1 MDKDI
6 PGFSSTEEFN
16 LMPDLT
22 GIDDILNQ
30 CETELLKN
38 ELFGDDALSQL
49 DESLDLAAL
58 GDNFMDSQNTTNPL
72 LTRSFESPT
81 AVSTPYTTVPNTS
94 TNPFIT
100 PTTQKL
106 SNPIVQNI
114 EVKNVL
120 PIQNPTM
127 IISSPNM
134 QQNSQPLVYASL
146 PLQNQQ
152 VLMQQ
157 KQGSQ
162 KGTPM
167 IVQNLQQISTDQIQ
181 PVLLQAKILKSDIQ
195 TNITQPTVVYTTSVS
210 SKTTQPIHT
219 ILSTSGILTTANGI
233 PVVLDSESKVPIN
246 RVQPANKEYKVKEVK
261 RSAHNAIERKYRTS
275 INDKIVELKNIIAG
289 ESAKLN
295 KSAILRK
302 TIDYIKFLQNTNTRL
317 KQENMALKMAAR
329 QNTLKDLLTT
339 GDAKYRPEDTPPP
352 SDISLSPDHSLP
364 SSPEFSNVKDESD
377 DEFMDTTR
385 GMLDSSRLTLCMFML
400 VMVAFN
406 PFGFMYNKWSG
417 TYDSIYANR
426 KILGYAPST
435 MSITSSV
442 MLWLFNLF
450 VLGFCLVKMFVYGDP
465 IIPQKCKESQTFW
478 KHRRQAEQFLSQGD
492 KLSAKQEL
500 LRCLQIYGI
509 IFPTTRLELF
519 LCLCWQIFRQVLH
532 RLWIGRWL
540 SSHAGGFFIDAN
552 ARYEALTSCKEL
564 ALVFND
570 LHKIQLV
577 DGPAETCH
585 MLGLTTALNA
595 LNIADAAKGRINP
608 VGMIDIY
615 VGMALRV
622 KESAPSYLNILQRY
636 YLGLAQLSC
645 TNSCEPIPKRL
656 QWLFTPYGYKF
667 FLSHRSTKAVKAGSL
682 PFSMIKDSFDPLAVQ
697 IKMYREHL
705 LETAMQIILS
715 PGHKNDSSSDKKT
728 DSISDAL
735 IYLEL
740 LKDDVSVDA
749 KTVFGTNSVQSYAD
763 PVAQWWMTFA
773 SIACHWLMGDECPEN
788 MYKKMEMIPEPLAS
802 QNDPLPKAIVAAF
815 IARKS
820 YLSYGLDATPRRILH
835 QCDYASHLLSDSL
848 TFTSCKRKDNLVLL
862 AQLMVCD
869 WLLETRTSLWE
880 DSIESGSKTPVSNS
894 VLSSFQADLSSLRI
908 LAEHIPVRWSALAR
922 VFLYEATARLM
933 AGAAPGRTQQLLDRS
948 LRQRHIKQSIICGKG
963 DRNPQE
969 MGGERQHAAALYMAC
984 KHLPGPLLSSP
995 GERAGMLV
1003 EAAKTLERIG
1013 DKKKLQDC
1021 YELMRA
1027 LGTSTVNN

>member
-6 PGFSSTEEFN
+6 PGFSSTEEIN

-22 GIDDILNQ
+22 GIDDILDH
-30 CETELLKN
+30 CETELLKS

-49 DESLDLAAL
+49 NESLDLAAL
-58 GDNFMDSQNTTNPL
+58 GDSFMDTQNAPNPTL
-72 LTRSFESPT
+72 SRTFEST
-81 AVSTPYTTVPNTS
+81 AALSTPYTSVPTTS
-94 TNPFIT
+94 ANPFI
-100 PTTQKL
+100 PQTTSKDGSPVHNLQ
-106 SNPIVQNI
+106 NVQ
-114 EVKNVL
+114 VKNVV
-120 PIQNPTM
+120 PIQSPTM
-127 IISSPNM
+127 IISSPSF

-152 VLMQQ
+152 VLMPQ
-157 KQGSQ
+157 KQGRQ
-162 KGTPM
+162 VF
-167 IVQNLQQISTDQIQ
+167 VQNLQQISADHIQ
-181 PVLLQAKILKSDIQ
+181 PVLLQAKILKTDNQ
-195 TNITQPTVVYTTSVS
+195 TKISQPAVVYTTSIS
-210 SKTTQPIHT
+210 NNTSQSIHT
-219 ILSTSGILTTANGI
+219 ILNTSGILTTANGF

-246 RVQPANKEYKVKEVK
+246 RVQPGNKEYKVKEVK

-302 TIDYIKFLQNTNTRL
+302 TIEYIKFLQNSNTRL

-329 QNTLKDLLTT
+329 QNTLKDLLIT
-339 GDAKYRPEDTPPP
+339 GDAKKYRPEDTPPS
-352 SDISLSPDHSLP
+352 SDISLSPQQSLP
-364 SSPEFSNVKDESD
+364 SSPEFSVVKDDSD
-377 DEFMDTTR
+377 DDFMETTR

-406 PFGFMYNKWSG
+406 PFGFMYNKWSETSDP
-417 TYDSIYANR
+417 TYVNRRILDYAT
-426 KILGYAPST
+426 PT
-435 MSITSSV
+435 MSLTSSL
-442 MLWLFNLF
+442 MLWLFNLAI
-450 VLGFCLVKMFVYGDP
+450 LGFCMVKMFVYGDP
-465 IIPQKCKESQTFW
+465 IIPQKSKESQTFW
-478 KHRRQAEQFLSQGD
+478 KRRRQADQFLNQGD
-492 KLSAKQEL
+492 KLRAKQEL
-500 LRCLQIYGI
+500 LRCLKIYGVTL
-509 IFPTTRLELF
+509 PSTRLELC
-519 LCLCWQIFRQVLH
+519 LCLFWQIIRQIMH

-552 ARYEALTSCKEL
+552 SRYECLTSCKEL
-564 ALVFND
+564 ALIFND

-577 DGPAETCH
+577 GGPAETCH
-585 MLGLTTALNA
+585 MLGLITALNA
-595 LNIADAAKGRINP
+595 LNIADAAKGRINS

-622 KESAPSYLNILQRY
+622 KESAPSCLQILQRY

-667 FLSHRSTKAVKAGSL
+667 FLSNRSTEAVKSSSL
-682 PFSMIKDSFDPLAVQ
+682 PFSMIKDSLDPLASQ

-715 PGHKNDSSSDKKT
+715 PGYKSDGSDNKT
-728 DSISDAL
+728 DSIADAL
-735 IYLEL
+735 IYLDL
-740 LKDDVSVDA
+740 LRDDVTVDA
-749 KTVFGTNSVQSYAD
+749 KTVFGSNSVQSYAD
-763 PVAQWWMTFA
+763 PVARWWMTFV
-773 SIACHWLMGDECPEN
+773 SIACHWLMGEECPES
-788 MYKKMEMIPEPLAS
+788 MYKKIEMIPEPLAS
-802 QNDPLPKAIVAAF
+802 LNDPLPKAIVAAF
-815 IARKS
+815 KARKN
-820 YLSYGLDATPRRILH
+820 YLSYGSDATPRQILH
-835 QCDYASHLLSDSL
+835 HLDYASHLLSDSL
-848 TFTSCKRKDNLVLL
+848 TLTSCKKKDHLSLL

-880 DSIESGSKTPVSNS
+880 DSVEGDSKVPVSNS

-908 LAEHIPVRWSALAR
+908 LTEHIPSALAR
-922 VFLYEATARLM
+922 VFLYEATARMM

-948 LRQRHIKQSIICGKG
+948 LRQRNIKQSIICGKG
-963 DRNPQE
+963 DKNNQD
-969 MGGERQHAAALYMAC
+969 MGGERQHASALYMAC

-1021 YELMRA
+1021 YEVMRT
-1027 LGTSTVNN
+1027 LGTTAVNH